1 MQSLT
6 HLKDIGDHIV
16 KGWRAGGL
24 LVLELQHEQNVKIAM
39 YSELKGGKKIAKPK
53 MLPICI
59 AFCLFHLS
67 KMNRQLEIR

>member
-24 LVLELQHEQNVKIAM
+24 LVLELQHEQHVKIVM
-39 YSELKGGKKIAKPK
+39 YSELKGGKKLQNQKCYQFV
-53 MLPICI
+53 L
-59 AFCLFHLS
+59 LFVFS
-67 KMNRQLEIR
+67 IYRR